1 MIILLD
7 SNSFILHRLL
17 NSFVTRIK
25 EQETE
30 KKIVPLMQI
39 LAIKPNP
46 NKNEAEI
53 AKIIIKI
60 IQSVIGII
68 NVLVKN
74 KRFRLKVTPYII
86 Q

>member
-1 MIILLD
+1 
-7 SNSFILHRLL
+7 L

-30 KKIVPLMQI
+30 KKIVPLMHA

-60 IQSVIGII
+60 IHRVIGII
-68 NVLVKN
+68 NVLMKN